1 MQKIKKHKTGH
12 MTSAELS
19 VFFSELS
26 MLFESGISLSQ
37 AMYIMSENAAD
48 TKAGHLY
55 SEICDMLD
63 GGSSLSD
70 ALKNSGRFPEHASD
84 IVNIGQASGKLE
96 TVLSGLS
103 SYYDRQDCL
112 QKSIRNV
119 LTYPLIM
126 MTVMF
131 CVLSVLI
138 IKVLP
143 LFGAVF
149 KTTGAKMPFIL
160 KLITEN
166 TLAPYLFIALLLVI
180 LLLLAVLFIRGG
192 KTLSSSEDEKIGIAS
207 KLPFMI
213 RLSEKTE
220 TGNFTYSMAL
230 LLSGGISVESALDMT
245 LDMTS
250 NQTIKSKLE
259 FIRDRMSSGSS
270 FSEAVIKSE
279 ILEPAFSLLLS
290 AGEKS
295 GRTDSVMDMIADK
308 YTENIQDRISSVL
321 AVIEPTLVI
330 IMSLVIGGVLLS
342 IMVPL
347 MNIMT
352 TI

>member
-1 MQKIKKHKTGH
+1 
-12 MTSAELS
+12 
-19 VFFSELS
+19 

-37 AMYIMSENAAD
+37 AMYIMSENAVD
-48 TKAGHLY
+48 KNAGHLY
-55 SEICDMLD
+55 SEICSMLD
-63 GGSSLSD
+63 EGSSLSD
-70 ALKNSGRFPEHASD
+70 ALRQSGRFPSHACD
-84 IVNIGQASGKLE
+84 IAKIGQTSGKLE
-96 TVLSGLS
+96 TVLTGLS
-103 SYYDRQDCL
+103 SYYDRQDSL

-126 MTVMF
+126 MAVML

-143 LFGAVF
+143 LFGSVF

-160 KLITEN
+160 KLVTEN
-166 TLAPYLFIALLLVI
+166 TLAPYLLIALLLLI
-180 LLLLAVLFIRGG
+180 LFLLTAFFISGG
-192 KTLSSSEDEKIGIAS
+192 KTLSSGNEEKGIVS
-207 KLPFMI
+207 KLPFMMK
-213 RLSEKTE
+213 LSEKAA
-220 TGNFTYSMAL
+220 TGNFTYGMAL
-230 LLSGGISVESALDMT
+230 LLSGGISVETALDMT
-245 LDMTS
+245 LEMTS

-259 FIRDRMSSGSS
+259 VIQNQMTSGSS
-270 FSEAVIKSE
+270 FSEATIKSE

-295 GRTDSVMDMIADK
+295 GRIDSVMDMIADK
-308 YTENIQDRISSVL
+308 YTENIQSRINSVL
-321 AVIEPTLVI
+321 SVIEPTLVI

>member
-1 MQKIKKHKTGH
+1 MLKIKKHETKH
-12 MTSAELS
+12 MTPAELS

-48 TKAGHLY
+48 KNAGQLY
-55 SEICDMLD
+55 SQICSMLD
-63 GGSSLSD
+63 EGASLSD
-70 ALKNSGRFPEHASD
+70 ALRQSGRFPGHASD
-84 IVNIGQASGKLE
+84 ITRIGETSGKLE
-96 TVLSGLS
+96 TVLTGLS
-103 SYYDRQDCL
+103 SYYDRQDSL

-126 MTVMF
+126 VAVML

-143 LFGAVF
+143 LFGSVF

-160 KLITEN
+160 KLVTEN
-166 TLAPYLFIALLLVI
+166 TLAPYLLIALLLLI
-180 LLLLAVLFIRGG
+180 LFLLTAFFISGG
-192 KTLSSSEDEKIGIAS
+192 KALSSGNEENGIIS
-207 KLPFMI
+207 KLPFMMK
-213 RLSEKTE
+213 LSEKAA

-230 LLSGGISVESALDMT
+230 LLSGGISVEAALDMT
-245 LDMTS
+245 LEMTS

-259 FIRDRMSSGSS
+259 IIQNQMTSGSS

-295 GRTDSVMDMIADK
+295 GRIDSVMDMIADK
-308 YTENIQDRISSVL
+308 YTENIQNRINSVL
-321 AVIEPTLVI
+321 SVIEPTLVI